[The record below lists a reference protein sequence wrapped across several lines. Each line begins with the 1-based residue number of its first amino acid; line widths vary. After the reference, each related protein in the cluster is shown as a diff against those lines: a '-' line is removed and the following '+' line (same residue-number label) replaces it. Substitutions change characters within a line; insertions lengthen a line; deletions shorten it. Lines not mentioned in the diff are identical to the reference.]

1 MKNKTIYFTG
11 KFEIISNKF
20 VNFLQKIKK
29 NNNIKVIF
37 LFNESNI
44 MTFEERKTLLEQ
56 HLHNLKYE
64 IYEENNCAILT
75 CKKVCSVTITKIKD
89 SNFKNLKNVDAPLN
103 YLKYILD
110 KHYFIYDKIANMM
123 SENRYKH
130 TVSVALTAID
140 IAKNNQLDP
149 KKAFIAS
156 MLHDIAKETSKDITQ
171 KIMLKSFKNHL
182 NENEVVHHQFVGT
195 IFAQKLF
202 KIYNKDILRSI
213 KYHTTGTKS
222 MSKCAKIVYCS
233 DKIEP
238 TRGYDS
244 QYMIDACKKD
254 INDGFKL
261 VLHENIQ
268 FLKNR
273 GVKIG
278 GLTQKAIKY
287 YNINSF

>member
-20 VNFLQKIKK
+20 VNLLQRIKK

-44 MTFEERKTLLEQ
+44 MTFKERKTLLEQ

-64 IYEENNCAILT
+64 IHEENNCAILT
-75 CKKVCSVTITKIKD
+75 CKKVCSLTITKVKD

-130 TVSVALTAID
+130 TVSVALTAIE

-156 MLHDIAKETSKDITQ
+156 MLHDIAKETSKDIAQ

-182 NENEVVHHQFVGT
+182 NEAEVVHHQFVGT

>member
-1 MKNKTIYFTG
+1 MINKTIYFTG

-20 VNFLQKIKK
+20 VNLLQRIKK

-64 IYEENNCAILT
+64 IHEENNRARLT
-75 CKKVCSVTITKIKD
+75 CKKVCSLTITKVKD

-130 TVSVALTAID
+130 TVSVALTAIE

-156 MLHDIAKETSKDITQ
+156 ILHDIAKETSKDITQ

-182 NENEVVHHQFVGT
+182 NEDEVVHHQFVGT